1 MKKKYDSDIK
11 NNVNKLLDRII
22 IVLIVLI
29 VISGVFLL
37 IRKEEY
43 NKTIIEIND
52 SKLSV
57 GAIEKE
63 ISVKEEI
70 DSLKKKYNNNDVIGI
85 LSIDNEINTPIA
97 QTKDNQFYLKKSLS
111 LQKSVLGAV
120 FMDYRVNKDS
130 KQINIYGHNST
141 KYKPPFNALDRK
153 SVV

>member
-57 GAIEKE
+57 GAVEKE

-70 DSLKKKYNNNDVIGI
+70 DSLKKK
-85 LSIDNEINTPIA
+85 
-97 QTKDNQFYLKKSLS
+97 
-111 LQKSVLGAV
+111 
-120 FMDYRVNKDS
+120 
-130 KQINIYGHNST
+130 
-141 KYKPPFNALDRK
+141 
-153 SVV
+153 